1 MHAKHTM
8 STVRTCRPLRLLML
22 SAVAYGCKTAWAA
35 GGAHEHGAAELLL
48 SSEGKD
54 VQITFNAPAQSLV
67 GFEAAA
73 VTAEQK
79 AAVER
84 AEAILMAP
92 NDLFV
97 LEGNSCDLID
107 ATVDV
112 SSIMGVGNAPS
123 QPKEHADHT
132 DEHADH
138 AEEHTDH
145 ASERAEH
152 TEHVEEHA
160 DHHTD
165 HDEEHADDYT
175 NHDEDHASA
184 SDNHAHEHHDHD
196 DDGDAPD
203 ADSHSDVS
211 ATYTFECESDEALTR
226 IAFQRGALP
235 FGLERV
241 DVLWVTDWS
250 QGAGQATPQAP
261 LVNLTN

>member
-1 MHAKHTM
+1 MHAKHLM
-8 STVRTCRPLRLLML
+8 SAACTFRPLRLLIVN
-22 SAVAYGCKTAWAA
+22 AVACGYSTAWAA

-48 SSEGKD
+48 SSEGRD
-54 VQITFNAPAQSLV
+54 VQITFNSPAQSLV
-67 GFEAAA
+67 GFETAA

-84 AEAILMAP
+84 AVAILMAP

-138 AEEHTDH
+138 ASEH
-145 ASERAEH
+145 AEH
-152 TEHVEEHA
+152 AEHVEEHA
-160 DHHTD
+160 DDHTD
-165 HDEEHADDYT
+165 HDDDR
-175 NHDEDHASA
+175 ASA
-184 SDNHAHEHHDHD
+184 SDKHAHEHHDHD

-235 FGLERV
+235 FGLERI

-261 LVNLTN
+261 QVNLTN

>member
-1 MHAKHTM
+1 MHAKHLI
-8 STVRTCRPLRLLML
+8 SAPCSCKSLRLLIFN
-22 SAVAYGCKTAWAA
+22 AIACGFGTAWAA

-48 SSEGKD
+48 SSEGRD

-67 GFEAAA
+67 GFETAA

-97 LEGNSCDLID
+97 LEGNSCELID
-107 ATVDV
+107 ASVDL
-112 SSIMGVGNAPS
+112 SSIMSVGNAPS
-123 QPKEHADHT
+123 QSKEQ
-132 DEHADH
+132 
-138 AEEHTDH
+138 AE
-145 ASERAEH
+145 R
-152 TEHVEEHA
+152 VEEHA
-160 DHHTD
+160 DD
-165 HDEEHADDYT
+165 HN

-184 SDNHAHEHHDHD
+184 SDNHPHEHHDH
-196 DDGDAPD
+196 GDATD

-235 FGLERV
+235 FGLERI
-241 DVLWVTDWS
+241 DVLWVTDGS

-261 LVNLTN
+261 QVNLTN

>member
-1 MHAKHTM
+1 MHAKHIM
-8 STVRTCRPLRLLML
+8 SAARTFRPLRLLIFN
-22 SAVAYGCKTAWAA
+22 AIAFGCSTAWAA
-35 GGAHEHGAAELLL
+35 AGAHEHGSAELLL
-48 SSEGKD
+48 SSEGRD
-54 VQITFNAPAQSLV
+54 VQITFNSPAQSLV
-67 GFEAAA
+67 GFETAA

-79 AAVER
+79 AEVER
-84 AEAILMAP
+84 AVAILMAP

-132 DEHADH
+132 DEHAEH
-138 AEEHTDH
+138 A
-145 ASERAEH
+145 AEH
-152 TEHVEEHA
+152 AEHVEEHA
-160 DHHTD
+160 DDHTD
-165 HDEEHADDYT
+165 HDDDR
-175 NHDEDHASA
+175 ASA
-184 SDNHAHEHHDHD
+184 SDKHAHEHHDHD

-203 ADSHSDVS
+203 ADFHSDVS

-235 FGLERV
+235 FGLERI

-261 LVNLTN
+261 QVNLTN

>member
-1 MHAKHTM
+1 MHAKHLI
-8 STVRTCRPLRLLML
+8 SAPCSCKSLRLLIFN
-22 SAVAYGCKTAWAA
+22 AIACGCSTAWAA

-48 SSEGKD
+48 SSEGRD
-54 VQITFNAPAQSLV
+54 VQITFSFPAQSLV
-67 GFEAAA
+67 GFETAA
-73 VTAEQK
+73 VTTEQK

-97 LEGNSCDLID
+97 LEGSSCELID
-107 ATVDV
+107 ASVDV

-123 QPKEHADHT
+123 QPKEQADHT
-132 DEHADH
+132 EEHADH
-138 AEEHTDH
+138 AGEH
-145 ASERAEH
+145 AEH
-152 TEHVEEHA
+152 AEHVEEHA
-160 DHHTD
+160 DD
-165 HDEEHADDYT
+165 HK
-175 NHDEDHASA
+175 NHDEYHASA

-235 FGLERV
+235 FGLERI

-250 QGAGQATPQAP
+250 QGAGQATPEAP
-261 LVNLTN
+261 QVNLTN

>member
-1 MHAKHTM
+1 MHAKHIM
-8 STVRTCRPLRLLML
+8 SAACTLRPLRLLVFNAIACGY
-22 SAVAYGCKTAWAA
+22 STAWAA

-48 SSEGKD
+48 SSEGRD
-54 VQITFNAPAQSLV
+54 VQITFNSPAQSLV
-67 GFEAAA
+67 GFETAA

-79 AAVER
+79 AEVER
-84 AEAILMAP
+84 AVAILMAP

-132 DEHADH
+132 DEHAEH
-138 AEEHTDH
+138 A
-145 ASERAEH
+145 AEH
-152 TEHVEEHA
+152 AEHVEEHA
-160 DHHTD
+160 DDHTD
-165 HDEEHADDYT
+165 HDDDR
-175 NHDEDHASA
+175 ASA
-184 SDNHAHEHHDHD
+184 SDKHAHEHHDHD

-235 FGLERV
+235 FGLERI

-261 LVNLTN
+261 QVNLTN

>member
-1 MHAKHTM
+1 MHAKHLM
-8 STVRTCRPLRLLML
+8 SAACTFRPLRLLIFN
-22 SAVAYGCKTAWAA
+22 AIACGCSTAWAA

-48 SSEGKD
+48 SSEGRD
-54 VQITFNAPAQSLV
+54 VQITFNSPAQSLV
-67 GFEAAA
+67 GFETAA

-97 LEGNSCDLID
+97 LEGNSCELID

-112 SSIMGVGNAPS
+112 SSLMGVGNAPS
-123 QPKEHADHT
+123 QPEEHADHT
-132 DEHADH
+132 DEHAEH
-138 AEEHTDH
+138 A
-145 ASERAEH
+145 
-152 TEHVEEHA
+152 EHVEEHA
-160 DHHTD
+160 DDHTD
-165 HDEEHADDYT
+165 HDEEHADDHT
-175 NHDEDHASA
+175 DHDEDHASA
-184 SDNHAHEHHDHD
+184 SDKHAHEHHDHND
-196 DDGDAPD
+196 GGDAPD

-235 FGLERV
+235 FGLERI

-261 LVNLTN
+261 QVNLTN

>member
-1 MHAKHTM
+1 MHAKHLI
-8 STVRTCRPLRLLML
+8 SAPCSSKALRLLIFN
-22 SAVAYGCKTAWAA
+22 AIACGCSTAWAA

-48 SSEGKD
+48 SSEGRD
-54 VQITFNAPAQSLV
+54 VQITFNSPAQSLV
-67 GFEAAA
+67 GFETAA

-97 LEGNSCDLID
+97 LEGNSCELID
-107 ATVDV
+107 ASVDV
-112 SSIMGVGNAPS
+112 SSIMSVGNAPS
-123 QPKEHADHT
+123 QPKEHADHA
-132 DEHADH
+132 DEHAEH
-138 AEEHTDH
+138 AE
-145 ASERAEH
+145 
-152 TEHVEEHA
+152 HVK
-160 DHHTD
+160 
-165 HDEEHADDYT
+165 EHADDNP

-196 DDGDAPD
+196 DGGDAPD

-235 FGLERV
+235 FGLERI

-261 LVNLTN
+261 QVDLTN

>member
-1 MHAKHTM
+1 MHAKHLI
-8 STVRTCRPLRLLML
+8 SAPCSCKSLRLLIFN
-22 SAVAYGCKTAWAA
+22 AIACGCSTAWAA

-48 SSEGKD
+48 SSEGRD
-54 VQITFNAPAQSLV
+54 VQITFSSPAQSLV
-67 GFEAAA
+67 GFETAA

-97 LEGNSCDLID
+97 LEGNSCELID
-107 ATVDV
+107 ASVDV

-123 QPKEHADHT
+123 QPKEHADHA

-138 AEEHTDH
+138 AEEH
-145 ASERAEH
+145 A
-152 TEHVEEHA
+152 EHVEEHA
-160 DHHTD
+160 DD
-165 HDEEHADDYT
+165 HT

-196 DDGDAPD
+196 DDGDTTD

-226 IAFQRGALP
+226 IIFQRGALP
-235 FGLERV
+235 FGLERI
-241 DVLWVTDWS
+241 DVLWVTDGS

-261 LVNLTN
+261 QVNLTN

>member
-1 MHAKHTM
+1 M
-8 STVRTCRPLRLLML
+8 
-22 SAVAYGCKTAWAA
+22 
-35 GGAHEHGAAELLL
+35 
-48 SSEGKD
+48 
-54 VQITFNAPAQSLV
+54 QITFNAPAQSLV

-112 SSIMGVGNAPS
+112 SSIMGVGNDPS

-132 DEHADH
+132 DEHA
-138 AEEHTDH
+138 EHT
-145 ASERAEH
+145 AEH
-152 TEHVEEHA
+152 AEHVEEHA
-160 DHHTD
+160 DDHTD
-165 HDEEHADDYT
+165 HDE
-175 NHDEDHASA
+175 DHESA
-184 SDNHAHEHHDHD
+184 SDNHAHKHHDHD

-235 FGLERV
+235 FGLERI

-261 LVNLTN
+261 QVNLTN

>member
-54 VQITFNAPAQSLV
+54 VQITFNAPGQSLV
-67 GFEAAA
+67 GFETAA

-84 AEAILMAP
+84 VEAILMAP

-97 LEGNSCDLID
+97 LEGNSCELID
-107 ATVDV
+107 ASIDV
-112 SSIMGVGNAPS
+112 SSKMGVGNAPS
-123 QPKEHADHT
+123 QPKEQADHAE
-132 DEHADH
+132 EHADH
-138 AEEHTDH
+138 AEH
-145 ASERAEH
+145 AAEH
-152 TEHVEEHA
+152 AEHF
-160 DHHTD
+160 
-165 HDEEHADDYT
+165 EEHADDHN

-196 DDGDAPD
+196 DDGDATD
-203 ADSHSDVS
+203 TDSHSDVS

-235 FGLERV
+235 FGLERI

-250 QGAGQATPQAP
+250 QGAGQATPLAP
-261 LVNLTN
+261 QVNLTN

>member
-1 MHAKHTM
+1 MHTKHIM
-8 STVRTCRPLRLLML
+8 SATSTCKPLRLLIFN
-22 SAVAYGCKTAWAA
+22 AIACGCSTGWAA

-48 SSEGKD
+48 SSEGRD
-54 VQITFNAPAQSLV
+54 VQITFSSPAQSLV
-67 GFEAAA
+67 GFETAA

-79 AAVER
+79 AAVEQV
-84 AEAILMAP
+84 EAILMAP

-97 LEGNSCDLID
+97 LEGNSCELID
-107 ATVDV
+107 ASVDV

-123 QPKEHADHT
+123 QRKEQADYADEPADHT
-132 DEHADH
+132 EERADH
-138 AEEHTDH
+138 AGEH
-145 ASERAEH
+145 AEH
-152 TEHVEEHA
+152 ATEHAEHG
-160 DHHTD
+160 
-165 HDEEHADDYT
+165 EEHADDHT

-184 SDNHAHEHHDHD
+184 SDNHAHEHH

-226 IAFQRGALP
+226 LAFQRGALP
-235 FGLERV
+235 FGLERI

-261 LVNLTN
+261 QVNLTN